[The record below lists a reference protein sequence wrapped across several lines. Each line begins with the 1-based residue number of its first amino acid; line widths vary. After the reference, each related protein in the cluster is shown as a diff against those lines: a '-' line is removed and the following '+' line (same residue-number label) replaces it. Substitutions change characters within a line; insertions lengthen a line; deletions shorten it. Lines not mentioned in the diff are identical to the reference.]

1 MGKESTK
8 NISNNR
14 RLTWFS
20 LNSMKNTN
28 LYKKTK
34 KKRTKLILRTCNQ
47 TKKCGSTKF
56 YHHKLKD

>member
-1 MGKESTK
+1 MVKESTK

-34 KKRTKLILRTCNQ
+34 KKRTKLILRTCN
-47 TKKCGSTKF
+47 
-56 YHHKLKD
+56 